1 MQGEGAGHL
10 SPRAMVTAQQVVAS
24 RGGCHMV
31 RELAV
36 DLVRLIK
43 GDWEVITRGGA
54 RHRAEKVILCQGTEL
69 GLGLLGA
76 RYLPPLDVWYTAQT
90 VALMEVKTI
99 LFLTNPIIYIS
110 TFIFCYR
117 LTRMRRPD
125 WSRCPAW

>member
-24 RGGCHMV
+24 RGGCHII

-36 DLVRLIK
+36 DLVRLIT

-99 LFLTNPIIYIS
+99 LLLTV
-110 TFIFCYR
+110 FILIMLCYR

-125 WSRCPAW
+125 WPRCPAW